1 MAKKETTKK
10 SVTKK
15 TTPRKKA
22 EKPVVEAVE
31 TVMEEV
37 DTNNELIDVEEAEM
51 PEEDEKLKEQVLK
64 HVASEILVE
73 KNNDLDE
80 FVNTPKE
87 EMVKKAKEKI
97 EDIKKINNHK
107 VNERINHLF
116 GYLWNGQ
123 EMDY

>member
-10 SVTKK
+10 TTTKK
-15 TTPRKKA
+15 TTSRKKD
-22 EKPVVEAVE
+22 EKPVAEAVE

>member
-1 MAKKETTKK
+1 
-10 SVTKK
+10 
-15 TTPRKKA
+15 
-22 EKPVVEAVE
+22 
-31 TVMEEV
+31 MEEV

-51 PEEDEKLKEQVLK
+51 PEEDVKLMEQVLR
-64 HVASEILVE
+64 HVAGEILVE

-87 EMVKKAKEKI
+87 EMVEKAKEKI
-97 EDIKKINNHK
+97 ENIKKINNHK

>member
-1 MAKKETTKK
+1 MAKKET
-10 SVTKK
+10 TKK

-22 EKPVVEAVE
+22 EKLVVE

-87 EMVKKAKEKI
+87 EMVEKAKEKI

-107 VNERINHLF
+107 VNERIDHLF

>member
-10 SVTKK
+10 TTTKK
-15 TTPRKKA
+15 TTSRKKD
-22 EKPVVEAVE
+22 EKPVAEAVE

-51 PEEDEKLKEQVLK
+51 PEEDVKLMEQVLR
-64 HVASEILVE
+64 HVAGEILVE

-87 EMVKKAKEKI
+87 EMVEKAKEKI
-97 EDIKKINNHK
+97 ENIKKINNHK

-123 EMDY
+123 EIDY

>member
-10 SVTKK
+10 TTTKK
-15 TTPRKKA
+15 TTSRKKD
-22 EKPVVEAVE
+22 EKPVAEAVE

-51 PEEDEKLKEQVLK
+51 PEEDVKLMEQVLR
-64 HVASEILVE
+64 HVAGEILVE

-87 EMVKKAKEKI
+87 EMVEKAKEKI
-97 EDIKKINNHK
+97 ENIKKINNHK

>member
-10 SVTKK
+10 TTTKK
-15 TTPRKKA
+15 TTSRKKA
-22 EKPVVEAVE
+22 ENPVVE

-51 PEEDEKLKEQVLK
+51 HEEDEKLKEQVLK

-87 EMVKKAKEKI
+87 EMVEKAKEKI
-97 EDIKKINNHK
+97 ENIKKINNHK

-123 EMDY
+123 EMYY

>member
-10 SVTKK
+10 ITAKK
-15 TTPRKKA
+15 TTPRKKD
-22 EKPVVEAVE
+22 EKLVVEAVE

-97 EDIKKINNHK
+97 ENIKKINNHK

>member
-10 SVTKK
+10 TTTKK

-22 EKPVVEAVE
+22 EKLVVE

-87 EMVKKAKEKI
+87 EMVEKAKEKI

-107 VNERINHLF
+107 VNERIDHLF

>member
-10 SVTKK
+10 TTTKK

-22 EKPVVEAVE
+22 EKLVVE

-87 EMVKKAKEKI
+87 EMVERAKEKI

-107 VNERINHLF
+107 VNERIDHLF

>member
-10 SVTKK
+10 TTTKK

-37 DTNNELIDVEEAEM
+37 DTNNELINVEEAEM
-51 PEEDEKLKEQVLK
+51 PEEDVKLMEQVLR

-87 EMVKKAKEKI
+87 EMVERAKEKI

-107 VNERINHLF
+107 VNERIDHLF